1 MKGEDKV
8 ASPAPGASWTRADAY
23 IGAMARK
30 RSFRRARED
39 KPRTQ
44 PVAPHAWLSTI
55 PFAAL
60 LVVLAIMAA
69 ATILVAFPGQHSPQ
83 KPREAQVREQGVAQ
97 RGWFQD
103 AQKQFHK

>member
-1 MKGEDKV
+1 M
-8 ASPAPGASWTRADAY
+8 TRAVT
-23 IGAMARK
+23 K
-30 RSFRRARED
+30 
-39 KPRTQ
+39 T
-44 PVAPHAWLSTI
+44 
-55 PFAAL
+55 L
-60 LVVLAIMAA
+60 LA